1 MNERRKITGK
11 ERQTLIIKTLKE
23 QNRPVTGGDLA
34 KLANVSRQVIVQ
46 DISILKAKE
55 EPIIATSRGYLYVQD
70 RQPATD
76 RAVIAC
82 KHTPAQTKEELYILV
97 DHGVLIR
104 DVIVEHTVYGDI
116 TASLHVSNRKEVD
129 QFIQNI
135 KQTNASFLSELTEGV
150 HLHTIEAD
158 STNKI
163 EEACDALEKAG
174 ILISLEE

>member
-1 MNERRKITGK
+1 
-11 ERQTLIIKTLKE
+11 
-23 QNRPVTGGDLA
+23 
-34 KLANVSRQVIVQ
+34 
-46 DISILKAKE
+46 
-55 EPIIATSRGYLYVQD
+55 
-70 RQPATD
+70 
-76 RAVIAC
+76 AVIAC

-135 KQTNASFLSELTEGV
+135 KLTNASFLSELTEGV